1 MKFAL
6 AVAAAGV
13 LAIAAPARA
22 YDRTDFDH
30 DLAMYSVT
38 ACRVLRGGGNYQQAI
53 EAAYPHVRLIFN
65 QLNPAYQRK
74 LAGILTDD
82 VKRMCP
88 KATLAGSRR
97 QEARER
103 YGSARRA
110 DVRDDPFEF

>member
-22 YDRTDFDH
+22 YDRTDFDR
-30 DLAMYSVT
+30 DLAMYSLA
-38 ACRVLRGGGNYQQAI
+38 ACRVLRGGGNIQQAI
-53 EAAYPHVRLIFN
+53 EAATPHIRHIAN
-65 QLNPAYQRK
+65 QLSPAHQEK
-74 LAGILTDD
+74 LAGVLTDD
-82 VKRMCP
+82 VQRMCP
-88 KATLAGSRR
+88 KAMRAGFRR
-97 QEARER
+97 QEAEER